1 MTPAARASWLMLAA
15 IAAFAGMDASMK
27 LLSAHYSPLQVS
39 ALRGFASLP
48 FVLIWVMSTKGLAS
62 LRPVRWGLHLLRGVL
77 GIAMITGFVYGLA
90 RLPLSSA
97 YAITFIAP
105 LLVTALAV
113 PLLGEHVGPRRWA
126 AIGVGML
133 GVLVILRPGGDV
145 FSLAGLSV
153 LLATFCWAASA
164 ITVRVLT
171 RSDTTQSMVVWMLVL
186 LGAGA
191 AAMAWP
197 TWAPIRS
204 SDWLIVGLVGVFGAC
219 GQILLTEAFK
229 LGEASKISPLEYTAL
244 LWSLG
249 IDLALWGALR
259 DAMTWLCAALIVA
272 SGLYLLR
279 RERAVE
285 AGPPDPKRHQLT
297 ELP

>member
-1 MTPAARASWLMLAA
+1 MTPAARATWLMLVA
-15 IAAFAGMDASMK
+15 IAAFAGMDTSMK

-39 ALRGFASLP
+39 ALRGLSSLP

-62 LRPVRWGLHLLRGVL
+62 IRPVRWGLHLLRGVL
-77 GIAMITGFVYGLA
+77 GIAMIAGFVYGLA
-90 RLPLSSA
+90 RLPLSST

-113 PLLGEHVGPRRWA
+113 PLLGEHVGTRRWA
-126 AIGVGML
+126 AIGVGMF

-145 FSLAGLSV
+145 FSMAGLSV

-186 LGAGA
+186 LGLGA
-191 AAMAWP
+191 AALAWP
-197 TWAPIRS
+197 SWVPIRQ
-204 SDWLIVGLVGVFGAC
+204 SDWVIVALVGAFGAC
-219 GQILLTEAFK
+219 GQILLTEAFR
-229 LGEASKISPLEYTAL
+229 LGEASKIAPLEYTAL

-249 IDLALWGALR
+249 IDLALWGVLP
-259 DAMTWLCAALIVA
+259 DAVTWLGAAIIVG
-272 SGLYLLR
+272 SGLYLVR
-279 RERAVE
+279 RERMHDVTE
-285 AGPPDPKRHQLT
+285 PP
-297 ELP
+297 

>member
-1 MTPAARASWLMLAA
+1 MAPSTRATWLMLMAV
-15 IAAFAGMDASMK
+15 AAFAGMDTSMK
-27 LLSAHYSPLQVS
+27 LLAAHYPPLQVS

-48 FVLIWVMSTKGLAS
+48 FVLVWVMSTKGLAS
-62 LRPVRWGLHLLRGVL
+62 IRPVRWGLHLLRGVL
-77 GIAMITGFVYGLA
+77 AIAMIVGFVYGLA
-90 RLPLSSA
+90 RLPLSST

-113 PLLGEHVGPRRWA
+113 PLLGEKVGPRRWA
-126 AIGVGML
+126 AIGVGMF

-186 LGAGA
+186 LGFGA
-191 AAMAWP
+191 AALAWSS
-197 TWAPIRS
+197 WLPIRS
-204 SDWLIVGLVGVFGAC
+204 ADWATVLMLGAFGAC
-219 GQILLTEAFK
+219 GQVLLTEAFR
-229 LGEASKISPLEYTAL
+229 LGEASKIAPLEYTAL

-249 IDLALWGALR
+249 IDLALWGVLP
-259 DAMTWLCAALIVA
+259 DAVTWLGAAIIVA
-272 SGLYLLR
+272 SGLYLIR
-279 RERAVE
+279 RERVHDVTE
-285 AGPPDPKRHQLT
+285 PP
-297 ELP
+297 

>member
-1 MTPAARASWLMLAA
+1 MAPSTRATWLMLMAV
-15 IAAFAGMDASMK
+15 AAFAGMDTSMK
-27 LLSAHYSPLQVS
+27 LLAAHYPPLQVS

-48 FVLIWVMSTKGLAS
+48 FVLVWVMSTKGLAS
-62 LRPVRWGLHLLRGVL
+62 IRPVRWGLHLLRGVL
-77 GIAMITGFVYGLA
+77 AIAMIVGFVYGLA
-90 RLPLSSA
+90 RLPLSST

-113 PLLGEHVGPRRWA
+113 PLLGEKVGPRRWA
-126 AIGVGML
+126 AIGVGMF

-186 LGAGA
+186 LGFGA
-191 AAMAWP
+191 AALAWSS
-197 TWAPIRS
+197 WLPIRS
-204 SDWLIVGLVGVFGAC
+204 ADWATVLMLGAFGAC
-219 GQILLTEAFK
+219 GQVLLTEAFR
-229 LGEASKISPLEYTAL
+229 LGEASKIAPLEYTAL

-249 IDLALWGALR
+249 IDLALWGVLP
-259 DAMTWLCAALIVA
+259 DAVTWLGAAIIVA
-272 SGLYLLR
+272 SGLYLIR
-279 RERAVE
+279 RECVHDVTE
-285 AGPPDPKRHQLT
+285 PP
-297 ELP
+297 

>member
-1 MTPAARASWLMLAA
+1 MAPSTRATWLMLMAV
-15 IAAFAGMDASMK
+15 AAFAGMDTSMK
-27 LLSAHYSPLQVS
+27 LLAAHYPPLQVS

-48 FVLIWVMSTKGLAS
+48 FVLVWVMSTKGLAS
-62 LRPVRWGLHLLRGVL
+62 IRPVRWGLHLLRGVL
-77 GIAMITGFVYGLA
+77 AIAMIVGFVYGLA
-90 RLPLSSA
+90 RLPLSST

-113 PLLGEHVGPRRWA
+113 PLLGEKVGPRRWA
-126 AIGVGML
+126 AIGVGMF

-186 LGAGA
+186 LGFGA
-191 AAMAWP
+191 AALAWSS
-197 TWAPIRS
+197 WLPIRPA
-204 SDWLIVGLVGVFGAC
+204 DWATVLMLGAFGAC
-219 GQILLTEAFK
+219 GQVLLTEAFR
-229 LGEASKISPLEYTAL
+229 LGEASKIAPLEYTAL

-249 IDLALWGALR
+249 IDLALWGVLP
-259 DAMTWLCAALIVA
+259 DAVTWLGAAIIVA
-272 SGLYLLR
+272 SGLYLIR
-279 RERAVE
+279 RERVHDVTE
-285 AGPPDPKRHQLT
+285 PP
-297 ELP
+297 

>member
-105 LLVTALAV
+105 LLVSALAV
-113 PLLGEHVGPRRWA
+113 PLLREHVGPRRWA

-171 RSDTTQSMVVWMLVL
+171 RSDTTQSMVVWMLVVM
-186 LGAGA
+186 GAGSA
-191 AAMAWP
+191 VLAWP
-197 TWAPIRS
+197 EWTPLRAG
-204 SDWLIVGLVGVFGAC
+204 DWGIVALVGVFGAC
-219 GQILLTEAFK
+219 GQVLLTEAFR
-229 LGEASKISPLEYTAL
+229 LGEASRVAPLEYTAL
-244 LWSLG
+244 LWSIG
-249 IDLALWGALR
+249 IDLALWGVLP
-259 DAMTWLCAALIVA
+259 DAVTWLGAAIIVA
-272 SGLYLLR
+272 SGLYLMR
-279 RERAVE
+279 RERVHDVTE
-285 AGPPDPKRHQLT
+285 PP
-297 ELP
+297 

>member
-1 MTPAARASWLMLAA
+1 MLMAV
-15 IAAFAGMDASMK
+15 AAFAGMDTSMK
-27 LLSAHYSPLQVS
+27 LLAAHYPPLQVS

-48 FVLIWVMSTKGLAS
+48 FVLVWVMSTKGLAS
-62 LRPVRWGLHLLRGVL
+62 IRPVRWGLHLLRGVL
-77 GIAMITGFVYGLA
+77 AIAMIVGFVYGLA
-90 RLPLSSA
+90 RLPLSST

-113 PLLGEHVGPRRWA
+113 PLLGEKVGPRRWA
-126 AIGVGML
+126 AIGVGMF

-186 LGAGA
+186 LGFGA
-191 AAMAWP
+191 AALAWSS
-197 TWAPIRS
+197 WLPIRPA
-204 SDWLIVGLVGVFGAC
+204 DWATVLMLGAFGAC
-219 GQILLTEAFK
+219 GQVLLTEAFR
-229 LGEASKISPLEYTAL
+229 LGEASKIAPLEYTAL

-249 IDLALWGALR
+249 IDLALWGVLP
-259 DAMTWLCAALIVA
+259 DAMSWLGAGIIVA
-272 SGLYLLR
+272 SGLYLLW
-279 RERAVE
+279 RERPTVPGHDAAV
-285 AGPPDPKRHQLT
+285 PP
-297 ELP
+297 

>member
-1 MTPAARASWLMLAA
+1 MLMAV
-15 IAAFAGMDASMK
+15 AAFAGMDTSMK
-27 LLSAHYSPLQVS
+27 LLAAHYPPLQVS

-48 FVLIWVMSTKGLAS
+48 FVLVWVMSTKGLAS
-62 LRPVRWGLHLLRGVL
+62 IRPVRWGLHLLRGVL
-77 GIAMITGFVYGLA
+77 AIAMIVGFVYGLA
-90 RLPLSSA
+90 RLPLSST

-113 PLLGEHVGPRRWA
+113 PLLGEKVGPRRWA
-126 AIGVGML
+126 AIGVGMF

-186 LGAGA
+186 LGFGA
-191 AAMAWP
+191 AALAWSS
-197 TWAPIRS
+197 WLPIRPA
-204 SDWLIVGLVGVFGAC
+204 DWATVLMLGAFGAC
-219 GQILLTEAFK
+219 GQVLLTEAFR
-229 LGEASKISPLEYTAL
+229 LGEASKIAPLEYTAL

-249 IDLALWGALR
+249 IDLALWGVLP
-259 DAMTWLCAALIVA
+259 DAVTWLGAAIIVA
-272 SGLYLLR
+272 SGLYLIR
-279 RERAVE
+279 RERVHDVTE
-285 AGPPDPKRHQLT
+285 PP
-297 ELP
+297 

>member
-1 MTPAARASWLMLAA
+1 MLMAV
-15 IAAFAGMDASMK
+15 AAFAGMDASMK

-39 ALRGFASLP
+39 ALRGLSSLP

-62 LRPVRWGLHLLRGVL
+62 IRPVRWGLHLLRGAL
-77 GIAMITGFVYGLA
+77 GIAMIGGFVYGLA
-90 RLPLSSA
+90 RLPLSSV

-126 AIGVGML
+126 AIGIGL
-133 GVLVILRPGGDV
+133 FGVLVILRPGGDV
-145 FSLAGLSV
+145 FSMAGLSV

-186 LGAGA
+186 LGVGA
-191 AAMAWP
+191 AALAWP
-197 TWAPIRS
+197 SWAPIRQ
-204 SDWLIVGLVGVFGAC
+204 SDWAIVALVGAFGAC
-219 GQILLTEAFK
+219 GQILLTEAFRS
-229 LGEASKISPLEYTAL
+229 GEASKIAPLEYTAL

-249 IDLALWGALR
+249 IDLALWGVLP
-259 DAMTWLCAALIVA
+259 DAVTWLGAAIIVC
-272 SGLYLLR
+272 SGLYLVR
-279 RERAVE
+279 RERMHDVTE
-285 AGPPDPKRHQLT
+285 PP
-297 ELP
+297 